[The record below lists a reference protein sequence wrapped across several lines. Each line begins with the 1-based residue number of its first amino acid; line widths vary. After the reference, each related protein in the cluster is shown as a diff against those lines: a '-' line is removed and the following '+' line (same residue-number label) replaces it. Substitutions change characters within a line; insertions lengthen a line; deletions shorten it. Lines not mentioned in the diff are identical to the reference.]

1 MGLPPRTFPFLP
13 SGPSRRT
20 RRTTPAPATPGDG
33 DPADGGPARRPAAP
47 AVILT
52 AVAALTTLAALIT
65 LVGCGALSPRERDI
79 RPGPTGRPAVITV
92 PGDTPSIQA
101 ALDAAVPGDLVLVGP
116 GVYRESPVLRTPRVV
131 LRGSDR
137 GTVIIDG
144 EHRRATGVTV
154 LAEETAVENLTL
166 RGHTTSGLTVVGTT
180 GRPLLGYRASYLTVH
195 DNGRHGIR
203 AVHAGRGVIEH
214 SHVSGHGH
222 AGIRVEHCDPCESVV
237 RDNVTEANTIGI
249 ELVATGHPMT
259 VRGNTGERNTAGVRA
274 RARTADDPGP
284 IILGNILPDAP
295 RPSEDVRALAPAPA
309 PPFAAPAAAPP
320 HEPPAEQPQRPGDP
334 AGPPRPA
341 VGIPEQHP

>member
-1 MGLPPRTFPFLP
+1 MGLPLRT
-13 SGPSRRT
+13 RRT
-20 RRTTPAPATPGDG
+20 RRTRPAHRPSPVDTPTGAGSPTDGDGGGDGGTARRTAPAAT
-33 DPADGGPARRPAAP
+33 
-47 AVILT
+47 LT
-52 AVAALTTLAALIT
+52 AVAALVTLIILIA

-137 GTVIIDG
+137 GAVIIDG
-144 EHRRATGVTV
+144 EHRRATGITV

-166 RGHTTSGLTVVGTT
+166 RRHTTAGLTVAGIAES
-180 GRPLLGYRASYLTVH
+180 PLLGYRASYLTVH
-195 DNGRHGIR
+195 DNGRHGILAVR
-203 AVHAGRGVIEH
+203 ARRGIVEH

-237 RDNVTEANTIGI
+237 RDNITEANTIGI

-274 RARTADDPGP
+274 RQRNTDDPGP
-284 IILGNILPDAP
+284 IILGNILPDSP
-295 RPSEDVRALAPAPA
+295 
-309 PPFAAPAAAPP
+309 
-320 HEPPAEQPQRPGDP
+320 
-334 AGPPRPA
+334 
-341 VGIPEQHP
+341 